1 MNTPST
7 EQQYIIDNIIKGYN
21 ICCCAVAGSGKSTT
35 ILSLS
40 NQLNDKMSIQELD
53 SDE

>member
-21 ICCCAVAGSGKSTT
+21 ICCCAVAGSG
-35 ILSLS
+35 
-40 NQLNDKMSIQELD
+40 ERLD
-53 SDE
+53 WFFTMGR